1 MIVIQDEKNLLKASI
16 YAEFT
21 VSDYRELENAIV
33 AKLKAQR
40 KLNLLLDFTSM
51 AGFTL
56 DVAWEDI
63 KFTRSHPHD
72 FARIAVLTSD
82 QWRSWLGWL
91 ATAFTDA
98 QIGSFT
104 DPGPA
109 EDWARGA

>member
-1 MIVIQDEKNLLKASI
+1 MIVIQDEKGLLKASI

-21 VSDYRELENAIV
+21 LADYHELENAIR

-40 KLNLLLDFTSM
+40 KLNLLMDLTSM

-72 FARIAVLTSD
+72 FARVAVLTKD
-82 QWRSWLGWL
+82 QWKSWLGWL
-91 ATAFTDA
+91 GTAFTDA
-98 QIGSFT
+98 EVGSFM
-104 DPGPA
+104 DLGAA
-109 EDWARGA
+109 EAWARGR

>member
-21 VSDYRELENAIV
+21 VSDYRELENAII

-91 ATAFTDA
+91 ATACTDA

-109 EDWARGA
+109 EAWARGA

>member
-1 MIVIQDEKNLLKASI
+1 MIVIQDEKNLLKANVF
-16 YAEFT
+16 AEFT
-21 VSDYRELENAIV
+21 LADYRELENAIA
-33 AKLKAQR
+33 AKLKAER
-40 KLNLLLDFTSM
+40 KLNLLVDLTNM

-63 KFTRSHPHD
+63 KFTRNHPHD

-98 QIGSFT
+98 EIGSFT
-104 DPGPA
+104 DLAPA
-109 EDWARGA
+109 EAWARGP

>member
-1 MIVIQDEKNLLKASI
+1 MIVINDEKDLLKASV

-21 VSDYRELENAIV
+21 LSDYHELEGAIG
-33 AKLKAQR
+33 ARLKTQR
-40 KLNLLLDFTSM
+40 KLNLLLDLTNM

-72 FARIAVLTSD
+72 FARIAVLTRND
-82 QWRSWLGWL
+82 WKSWLGWL
-91 ATAFTDA
+91 GTAFTDA
-98 QIGSFT
+98 QVGSFT

-109 EDWARGA
+109 EAWARGR